1 MTVRIPLRRG
11 GESGMR
17 SIIVDDEESA
27 RARLG
32 RMLAAHPDIVVVGE
46 ARDGLEAVEK
56 IEELR
61 PDLLFLDIEMPGLTG
76 FEVLQSIPPAVPM
89 PLVIF
94 VTGYDQ
100 HALAAFDANA
110 LAYLLKPV
118 EAERL
123 AQAVDAHANW
133 RDRRRGRARTGAHSA
148 GGPRSAQSPAPDRV
162 PQARPPGADA
172 AGADSLVSGGRRHRE
187 GAHRRRYLH
196 GELSARRTGS
206 RTARRV
212 FFRARREVLVNLTR
226 IREIRPYFKSGF
238 LLIMADAAATEIVV
252 SERQARSLR
261 QRIPRACS
269 ANSLAA
275 GNSALS
281 AKAFALEPFP
291 LSPPATGPYLRCRRE
306 T

>member
-1 MTVRIPLRRG
+1 
-11 GESGMR
+11 MR

-56 IEELR
+56 LEALQ
-61 PDLLFLDIEMPGLTG
+61 PDLLFLDIQMPGLTG
-76 FEVLQSIPPAVPM
+76 FEVLQAIPAAAAM

-118 EAERL
+118 EADRL
-123 AQAVDAHANW
+123 AQALERARKLSGTAGEAAREREHMLRVARETPKVLHQIVCRK
-133 RDRRRGRARTGAHSA
+133 RDRLLLTPPDQICWFQVEDGVVKAHTA
-148 GGPRSAQSPAPDRV
+148 VDTFTVNYQ
-162 PQARPPGADA
+162 
-172 AGADSLVSGGRRHRE
+172 L
-187 GAHRRRYLH
+187 
-196 GELSARRTGS
+196 GELEAGLPGD
-206 RTARRV
+206 V

-238 LLIMADAAATEIVV
+238 LLVMPDAAATEIVV

-261 QRIPRACS
+261 LRIPG
-269 ANSLAA
+269 L
-275 GNSALS
+275 
-281 AKAFALEPFP
+281 
-291 LSPPATGPYLRCRRE
+291 
-306 T
+306 